1 MLGRT
6 AGGLFW
12 MYRYLE
18 RAENT
23 ARLIETG
30 QRIALTR
37 AQGSD
42 DEWASVIHTGG
53 GGEAYF
59 AKQKKV
65 TKDAVIDWMLRS
77 PENPSSVLSVFK
89 QARDNARGVRTALT
103 DEVWEAVNGG
113 WMVICEELE
122 GKKIAERDLPRI
134 LGRIRQRTA
143 LVRGATHGTMLRNDI
158 YDFARI
164 GTFMERADN
173 TGRIIDVKYYVLLP
187 TSFSVGSSLDNVQ
200 WETIL
205 RALSAIGGYRM
216 VYGQDVQPRQIVEH
230 LVLDGG
236 MPRSLYFC
244 SEKIAGNLGYLAGCY
259 GSESSSLHDARRLA
273 GRLKSDSVETIFEH
287 GLHEYIQSVLSD
299 LARLSLQIE
308 VDYRFMA

>member
-6 AGGLFW
+6 AGGLYW

-37 AQGSD
+37 AQGSG
-42 DEWASVIHTGG
+42 DEWASIIHTGG
-53 GGEAYF
+53 GGDAYF
-59 AKQKKV
+59 AKHANIA
-65 TKDAVIDWMLRS
+65 KDAVIDWMLRDHD
-77 PENPSSVLSVFK
+77 NPSSVLSVLK
-89 QARDNARGVRTALT
+89 NARDNARGVRTALT

-113 WMVICEELE
+113 WMAISEALDRRIV
-122 GKKIAERDLPRI
+122 ERDLQHI

-236 MPRSLYFC
+236 MPRSLHFC
-244 SEKIAGNLGYLAGCY
+244 TEKIAGNLGYLANCY
-259 GSESSSLHDARRLA
+259 GFECPSLNDARNLA
-273 GRLKSDSVETIFEH
+273 SRLKSDSVETIFEH
-287 GLHEYIQSVLSD
+287 GLHEYIQAVLGD
-299 LARLSLQIE
+299 LARLGLQIE
-308 VDYRFMA
+308 VDYRFTA